1 MLERHCQDKPQMRKT
16 PAPRSSTR
24 PATGAP
30 AKTERNSGRT
40 QLKILK
46 AATEE
51 FARWGY
57 GGARIERISRHAG
70 TNDRSL
76 YYYFGSK
83 KELFR
88 VVLERAYLNVAQAE
102 YALNLGTVDPVQAI
116 RYVVEFTWN
125 YYLAH
130 PELLSLL
137 ATENQ
142 HQGEHIK
149 RSSLATTFS
158 ATQVAIVKDILDRGA
173 AAGAFR
179 PGVDPVHMFLTIAA
193 LGFFYLA
200 NRYTLST
207 YLGIDL
213 MQKQR
218 RAKWLDH
225 ITSIVLTYLQNPAT

>member
-1 MLERHCQDKPQMRKT
+1 MKTVTASRRSKSSSKKGPRK
-16 PAPRSSTR
+16 S
-24 PATGAP
+24 
-30 AKTERNSGRT
+30 ERNLEGT
-40 QLKILK
+40 NIKILK

-57 GGARIERISRHAG
+57 GGARIERISRRAG

-83 KELFR
+83 KGLFR

-102 YALNLGTVDPVQAI
+102 YALNLDKVGPADAI
-116 RYVVEFTWN
+116 KHLVTFTWD
-125 YYLAH
+125 YYLSH

-142 HQGEHIK
+142 HHGEHIK

-158 ATQVAIVKDILDRGA
+158 ATQVAILKDILDRGA
-173 AAGAFR
+173 SSGAFR
-179 PGVDPVHMFLTIAA
+179 AGVDPVDMFLTISA

-207 YLGIDL
+207 YLGLDL
-213 MQKQR
+213 MQEQR
-218 RAKWLDH
+218 RARWLDH
-225 ITSIVLTYLQNPAT
+225 IISVVLTYLAKPTAR

>member
-1 MLERHCQDKPQMRKT
+1 MKKVIVSRRAKSSSKR
-16 PAPRSSTR
+16 RS
-24 PATGAP
+24 AT
-30 AKTERNSGRT
+30 TERNVGKT

-46 AATEE
+46 AATSE

-57 GGARIERISRHAG
+57 GGARIERISLRAG

-88 VVLERAYLNVAQAE
+88 VVLERAYLDVAQAE
-102 YALNLGTVDPVQAI
+102 YALNLGKLEPADAI
-116 RYVVEFTWN
+116 KHVVKFTWD

-137 ATENQ
+137 GTENL
-142 HQGEHIK
+142 HRGEHIK

-158 ATQVAIVKDILDRGA
+158 ATQVAILKDILDRGTSS
-173 AAGAFR
+173 GIFR
-179 PGVDPVHMFLTIAA
+179 TGVDPVHMWLTISA
-193 LGFFYLA
+193 LSYFYVA

-207 YLGIDL
+207 YLGLDL
-213 MQKQR
+213 MQIR
-218 RAKWLDH
+218 RRTNWLDH
-225 ITSIVLTYLQNPAT
+225 MTDTVLTYVTKPVELR